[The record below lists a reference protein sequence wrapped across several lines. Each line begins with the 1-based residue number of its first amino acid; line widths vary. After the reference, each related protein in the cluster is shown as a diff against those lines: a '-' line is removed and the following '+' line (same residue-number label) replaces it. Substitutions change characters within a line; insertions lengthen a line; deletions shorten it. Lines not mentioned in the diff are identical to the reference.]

1 MMTIGRP
8 DLASPPEQARRRR
21 DQLGIRFRC
30 HHCEKQ
36 LHVKDFQAGKR
47 GKCPKCKASFRIPKH
62 DADYSLSLEP
72 AGQEM
77 VGAASHASSDSQSF
91 SHKASAD
98 IDDALGLDAAST
110 FEAPNELPESLTE
123 QEQTEPL
130 RMQPAENEW
139 AREASPPEEP
149 TRKQPTAPAFWYVR
163 PPSGGQFGPADQEVF
178 DQWLT
183 ENRVTADSLVWRD
196 GWEEWMPAAEAMPE
210 AFPGLQNGSS
220 KSPARLEPVS
230 TGSESS
236 QPSLGERNRLERKQK
251 RKRNYKV
258 MLGVLIVLTLV
269 LLSALIVAIL
279 NQ

>member
-1 MMTIGRP
+1 M
-8 DLASPPEQARRRR
+8 
-21 DQLGIRFRC
+21 GIRFRC

-47 GKCPKCKASFRIPKH
+47 GKCPKCKESFRIPEN

-77 VGAASHASSDSQSF
+77 VAAASHSSSDSQSL
-91 SHKASAD
+91 SNKASAD
-98 IDDALGLDAAST
+98 LDEAIGLDAPSS
-110 FEAPNELPESLTE
+110 FEAPNDLPDLPRERESE
-123 QEQTEPL
+123 REHVEPL
-130 RMQPAENEW
+130 RMHPVEDGWSQ
-139 AREASPPEEP
+139 EASPPEEP
-149 TRKQPTAPAFWYVR
+149 ARKQPTAPAFWFVR

-196 GWEEWMPAAEAMPE
+196 GWEEWMPAAEAMPD
-210 AFPGLQNGSS
+210 AFPGLQTGSS
-220 KSPARLEPVS
+220 TSPARLEAIS
-230 TGSESS
+230 AGSESS
-236 QPSLGERNRLERKQK
+236 QPRLGERNRLERKQK

>member
-1 MMTIGRP
+1 M
-8 DLASPPEQARRRR
+8 
-21 DQLGIRFRC
+21 GIRFRC

-47 GKCPKCKASFRIPKH
+47 GKCPKCKASFRIPED

-77 VGAASHASSDSQSF
+77 VAAASHTSSDSQSF
-91 SHKASAD
+91 SNKASAD
-98 IDDALGLDAAST
+98 LDEALGLDAPSDFDA
-110 FEAPNELPESLTE
+110 ANDLPDTISGQEPERE
-123 QEQTEPL
+123 QVEPL
-130 RMQPAENEW
+130 RMQPVENEW
-139 AREASPPEEP
+139 SQEASPPQEP
-149 TRKQPTAPAFWYVR
+149 TQKQPTAPAFWYVR

-178 DQWLT
+178 EQWLT

-196 GWEEWMPAAEAMPE
+196 GWEEWLPAAEAMPE
-210 AFPGLQNGSS
+210 AFPALQTGSSS
-220 KSPARLEPVS
+220 KSPARLEPIA
-230 TGSESS
+230 TAPESS
-236 QPSLGERNRLERKQK
+236 QPSLGEKNRLERKQK